1 MKSLGKKPE
10 GARLERL
17 QDSPLWSGEAFRNI
31 HPIQPKNCNYPG
43 AASAGGG
50 VGRPI
55 WPTMR
60 WQM

>member
-31 HPIQPKNCNYPG
+31 HPIQRR
-43 AASAGGG
+43 
-50 VGRPI
+50 VL
-55 WPTMR
+55 
-60 WQM
+60 